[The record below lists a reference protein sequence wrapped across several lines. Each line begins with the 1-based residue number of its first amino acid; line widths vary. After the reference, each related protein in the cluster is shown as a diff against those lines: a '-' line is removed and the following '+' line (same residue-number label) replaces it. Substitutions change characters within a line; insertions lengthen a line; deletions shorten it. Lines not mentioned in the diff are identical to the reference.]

1 MSKSN
6 SNLTPVKWDEYE
18 VGDSASHSKTV
29 TEADVVLFAG
39 ITGDFNP
46 LHINEEFAKTQMF
59 GTRVV
64 HGAFSSGLIS
74 AVLGTKLFGPGILY
88 GSQNVMFKKP
98 VYIGDTL
105 TAVATVEEKYTKKNG
120 KLKFIKVDTK
130 VYNQKEEVVTDGQA
144 EIIFM

>member
-1 MSKSN
+1 MSK
-6 SNLTPVKWDEYE
+6 SNLTPVKWEDYE

-105 TAVATVEEKYTKKNG
+105 TAVATVEEKYTKKDG